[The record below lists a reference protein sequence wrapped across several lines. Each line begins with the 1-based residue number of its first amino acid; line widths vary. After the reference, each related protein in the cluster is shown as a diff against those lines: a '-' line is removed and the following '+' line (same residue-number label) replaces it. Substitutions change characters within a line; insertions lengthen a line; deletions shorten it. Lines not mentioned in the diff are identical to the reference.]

1 MNKPNDIPAAAVD
14 TPISDKLR
22 DSGYWN
28 PEWDSFTTLD
38 PVWTEKF
45 LDMAMHPMTKGLIE
59 PKVWEFISIAV
70 DASCT
75 HMYGPGTR
83 RHIRKAL
90 ALGATKEEIAAFLA
104 LEFPQT
110 KCIVEAVG
118 NSGSTL
124 SHDIGIDELRPGG
137 TVSGPVLMS
146 IADVALYVAILGK
159 IGIVPLTVT
168 TSLTINFLRKPAA
181 EARIIAK
188 CTLLKVGRTLIVGE
202 VSLYS
207 EGSSDLVAH
216 VVGTYSIPP
225 KHD

>member
-1 MNKPNDIPAAAVD
+1 M
-14 TPISDKLR
+14 S
-22 DSGYWN
+22 
-28 PEWDSFTTLD
+28 
-38 PVWTEKF
+38 
-45 LDMAMHPMTKGLIE
+45 
-59 PKVWEFISIAV
+59 
-70 DASCT
+70 
-75 HMYGPGTR
+75 
-83 RHIRKAL
+83 
-90 ALGATKEEIAAFLA
+90 ATKEEIAAFLA

-168 TSLTINFLRKPAA
+168 TSLTINFLRKPSA
-181 EARIIAK
+181 EARIIAE
-188 CTLLKVGRTLIVGE
+188 CSLLKVGRTLIVGE

-216 VVGTYSIPP
+216 VVGTYSVPL